1 MPLQITTGSFIDAFG
16 VGTTQYKSNAG
27 DELTAQFQIRSQI
40 RMSTLGNPLTLD
52 PTNSIN
58 IVTSPQVSWLEEGFR
73 VGDWCRITRY
83 TSGGAPM
90 ASWYSNI
97 EYVDDIE
104 CDFGAMPQWYSITN
118 FESIVIYALDYYGQ
132 PSPPLPPITT
142 PTNGFTNPRQRNDL
156 DILINHA
163 SGGNNVA
170 GNSPSLIDGEN
181 SRAIFF
187 DLSTLGIGGNVF
199 GTFVGNQSG
208 QFFKNCE
215 IIRNANNDQDWSTY
229 TINITF
235 VNSGMYKESWFATIN
250 NLKFFMKLLWASI
263 PSDPYPRAEVRYDE
277 EANTGWFNQAN
288 ETSVANST
296 LIQGIQELDYC
307 IASTHDVVVDGVID
321 DIGIGACYVST
332 NDAYY
337 RNRIQNQYPI
347 TMLVPTSDVAPLP
360 LLTSPLNEFG
370 AGYEIQINSVNVVGT
385 QTSINFTFTP
395 NTDFDTF
402 MAGVEDGDRLFYVW
416 IKCGN
421 INHLIFGDQLKCD
434 PPVGGVLDMVDDY
447 GFLDHS
453 ENIDEINGIKTGF
466 EANTEDDI
474 AYFGTFLLDK
484 FESVDSVNVKI
495 EAFNTLTNDDF
506 TLIESNFGFGAVQ
519 ISGDGRYLLNE
530 SQNVVTTLPSNSLKQ
545 DAKLYLYPSLDAGLE
560 YGVAIYY
567 PFLLNWKYWLQQ
579 PNANVD
585 FYPTQNKNWEQ
596 YDNLTD
602 WQLRIE
608 ISVIKNGLAFTHS
621 NVFIDKDYDS
631 DPNVVQNIELY
642 IDSTNQNV
650 GIVTIGQLMRVVA
663 THTLVVGTWEP
674 LGIWGMITVEPFEA
688 EKRYICS
695 SVLPFDNDLTN
706 PLTPLDNVQMIITY
720 PAPNIA
726 RMECFFD
733 PDLID
738 LSNGCKFTT
747 KIKQRC
753 DFPVP
758 IEVKTMTDGTTKTT
772 TTGDDKTMAP

>member
-1 MPLQITTGSFIDAFG
+1 MPIQITTGSFIDAFG
-16 VGTTQYKSNAG
+16 VQTTQYKSNAG
-27 DELTAQFQIRSQI
+27 DELTAQFQIRTQI
-40 RMSTLGNPLTLD
+40 RMSSFGNPLTLD
-52 PTNSIN
+52 GTASIN

-83 TSGGAPM
+83 TSGGSAI
-90 ASWYSNI
+90 ASWYSLI
-97 EYVDDIE
+97 SYVDDIN
-104 CDFGAMPQWYSITN
+104 CDFGAMPQWYDITA
-118 FESIVIYALDYYGQ
+118 FESIVIYALDYFG
-132 PSPPLPPITT
+132 SPTPPAS
-142 PTNGFTNPRQRNDL
+142 GFYTPRQRDNL

-170 GNSPSLIDGEN
+170 GTTPSLIDGEN
-181 SRAIFF
+181 SRAIFQN
-187 DLSTLGIGGNVF
+187 LSILPIGNSVNGI
-199 GTFVGNQSG
+199 FVGNQSG
-208 QFFKNCE
+208 QFFKSCE
-215 IIRNANNDQDWSTY
+215 ITRNANNSDNWNTY
-229 TINITF
+229 TIDVVF
-235 VNSGMYKESWFATIN
+235 SNSGMYKESWFATIN
-250 NLKFFMKLLWASI
+250 NLKFYMKLLWASI
-263 PSDPYPRAEVRYDE
+263 PSDPYPRAIVQYDE

-288 ETSVANST
+288 EVSIVNST
-296 LIQGIQELDYC
+296 LIQSIQELDYC
-307 IASTHDVVVDGVID
+307 VASTHDVIVDGVID

-332 NDAYY
+332 NDPYY

-360 LLTSPLNEFG
+360 LLVSPLNEFG
-370 AGYEIQINSVNVVGT
+370 AGYEIQINSVNVIGL

-395 NTDFDTF
+395 NASFDTF
-402 MAGVEDGDRLFYVW
+402 MAGVDDGDRLFYVW

-421 INHLIFGDQLKCD
+421 INHLVFGDQLKCD
-434 PPVGGVLDMVDDY
+434 PPVGGILPMIDDY

-453 ENIDEINGIKTGF
+453 QNVDEINGIETGF

-474 AYFGTFLLDK
+474 AYFGTFLLEK
-484 FESVDSVNVKI
+484 FEQVDSVSVKI

-506 TLIESNFGFGAVQ
+506 TLIETNYGFGSVQ

-530 SQNVVTTLPSNSLKQ
+530 TQNVVTTLPSNSLKQ
-545 DAKLYLYPSLDAGLE
+545 NAKLYLYPSLDAGND

-567 PFLLNWKYWLQQ
+567 PFLLNWKYWLTQ

-608 ISVIKNGLAFTHS
+608 ISVIKNGLAFTHT

-631 DPNVVQNIELY
+631 DQNIVQDIQLF
-642 IDSTNQNV
+642 IDNTNQNV

-663 THTLVVGTWEP
+663 THTLLVGTWDP
-674 LGIWGMITVEPFEA
+674 LKVWGMITVEPCEA

-695 SVLPFDNDLTN
+695 SVLSFDNNLLN
-706 PLTPLDNVQMIITY
+706 PLKPLNNVQMIITY

-747 KIKQRC
+747 KIKQVC
-753 DFPVP
+753 FDLTP
-758 IEVKTMTDGTTKTT
+758 IEGAKTMTDGTEKTM
-772 TTGDDKTMAP
+772 TTGDVKTVAP